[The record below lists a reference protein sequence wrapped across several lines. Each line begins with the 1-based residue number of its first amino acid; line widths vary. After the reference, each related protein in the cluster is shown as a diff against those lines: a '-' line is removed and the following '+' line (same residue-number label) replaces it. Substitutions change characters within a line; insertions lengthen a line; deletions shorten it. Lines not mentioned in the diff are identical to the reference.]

1 MGVETF
7 TSSDCFFQGKPM
19 KIQHAL
25 TAAALVALSG
35 LAQAQVD
42 PLHVRSWAASCAACH
57 GTNGHAQPGMI
68 ALAGVPKEVTI
79 QKMLDYKA
87 GRVPAATIMHQ
98 LAKGYSDEQI
108 AAIAGYF
115 AAQKK

>member
-1 MGVETF
+1 
-7 TSSDCFFQGKPM
+7 M

-42 PLHVRSWAASCAACH
+42 PLHVRSWAASCSACH

-79 QKMLDYKA
+79 QKMMDYKA

>member
-1 MGVETF
+1 
-7 TSSDCFFQGKPM
+7 
-19 KIQHAL
+19 
-25 TAAALVALSG
+25 
-35 LAQAQVD
+35 
-42 PLHVRSWAASCAACH
+42 
-57 GTNGHAQPGMI
+57 MI
-68 ALAGVPKEVTI
+68 SLAGVPKEVTI

-115 AAQKK
+115 AAQKP

>member
-7 TSSDCFFQGKPM
+7 IRSDFFPGKPM

-57 GTNGHAQPGMI
+57 GTNGRAEPGMI
-68 ALAGVPKEVTI
+68 ALAGVPKEITV
-79 QKMLDYKA
+79 QKMLDFKA

-115 AAQKK
+115 AAQKN

>member
-1 MGVETF
+1 
-7 TSSDCFFQGKPM
+7 M

-25 TAAALVALSG
+25 TAAALLALSG
-35 LAQAQVD
+35 LAQAEIDQ
-42 PLHVRSWAASCAACH
+42 LHVRSMAASCAACH

-68 ALAGVPKEVTI
+68 ALAGVPKEITI

>member
-1 MGVETF
+1 
-7 TSSDCFFQGKPM
+7 M
-19 KIQHAL
+19 KIQQTLTL
-25 TAAALVALSG
+25 TALVTLSG

-42 PLHVRSWAASCAACH
+42 PMHVRSWAASCAACH

-68 ALAGVPKEVTI
+68 SLASVPNEVTV

>member
-1 MGVETF
+1 
-7 TSSDCFFQGKPM
+7 M

-25 TAAALVALSG
+25 TAAAMVALSG

-57 GTNGHAQPGMI
+57 GTNGRAEPGMV
-68 ALAGVPKEVTI
+68 ALAGVPKEITV
-79 QKMLDYKA
+79 QKMLDFKA

-115 AAQKK
+115 AAQKN

>member
-1 MGVETF
+1 MGFETF
-7 TSSDCFFQGKPM
+7 TSPDCFFRGKPM

-79 QKMLDYKA
+79 QKMMDYKA